1 MRPPGAGAPPGQ
13 WPIAVRPRRGA
24 ELCAAFCAGEGA
36 LRDPR
41 PSQAVIVL
49 QSRGRGLVDG
59 GGGRC
64 HGQAASG
71 GEPHTRHLML

>member
-59 GGGRC
+59 GAGDVMAKQR
-64 HGQAASG
+64 AVESR
-71 GEPHTRHLML
+71 TRGI